1 MDFRN
6 LIKDVGRILLE
17 MDSSA
22 VAGRVN
28 CIYGCTRRVRG
39 CHSQGETDSSATGIG
54 ITQQD
59 QPPDFQL
66 RPAPGQRSNVTF
78 QVWGHRIQ
86 GQDWPTFHYDVTFQE
101 MNPNNPRRT

>member
-39 CHSQGETDSSATGIG
+39 CHSRGETDSSATVKQKLAHVGGSLSGDGKLENISIHG
-54 ITQQD
+54 LYSK
-59 QPPDFQL
+59 P
-66 RPAPGQRSNVTF
+66 
-78 QVWGHRIQ
+78 IQ
-86 GQDWPTFHYDVTFQE
+86 EGVIHK
-101 MNPNNPRRT
+101 